1 MDSADVMSSSWQS
14 EIDQPVMSKGICKDV
29 LIQILSHASSSET
42 DQELSGNIKIKELFG
57 EGHKIHVGE
66 GHKIHVYCLF
76 LRIFYPIN
84 YFMCV

>member
-57 EGHKIHVGE
+57 EGHKIHV
-66 GHKIHVYCLF
+66 YCLF

>member
-14 EIDQPVMSKGICKDV
+14 EIEQAVMNMGICKAV

-57 EGHKIHVGE
+57 EEHNM
-66 GHKIHVYCLF
+66 HVYCLF
-76 LRIFYPIN
+76 LRIFYPIH